1 MIDFLEIVHILL
13 FLSLE
18 ISMNFLEIVLLILN
32 EFITRWKTY
41 NSNSQFNP
49 IDFVCRINNTIS
61 NRNSFF
67 YTDILK
73 RSSGL

>member
-32 EFITRWKTY
+32 EFIT
-41 NSNSQFNP
+41 
-49 IDFVCRINNTIS
+49 
-61 NRNSFF
+61 
-67 YTDILK
+67 
-73 RSSGL
+73 G

>member
-32 EFITRWKTY
+32 EFITR
-41 NSNSQFNP
+41 
-49 IDFVCRINNTIS
+49 
-61 NRNSFF
+61 
-67 YTDILK
+67 
-73 RSSGL
+73 

>member
-32 EFITRWKTY
+32 EFIT
-41 NSNSQFNP
+41 
-49 IDFVCRINNTIS
+49 C
-61 NRNSFF
+61 
-67 YTDILK
+67 
-73 RSSGL
+73 